1 MATFGVTIATA
12 SGAIFESVD
21 LEKKADFKQ
30 LIDSTGAHAQAI
42 TYDTSYSFSARGKGD
57 SNPYGAGISS
67 NLPTGASGKMIV
79 TSSKE
84 SSKNDDYLA
93 WEMSATIYP
102 HAT

>member
-42 TYDTSYSFSARGKGD
+42 SYDTSYSFSARGKGD
-57 SNPYGAGISS
+57 SNPYGAGISN